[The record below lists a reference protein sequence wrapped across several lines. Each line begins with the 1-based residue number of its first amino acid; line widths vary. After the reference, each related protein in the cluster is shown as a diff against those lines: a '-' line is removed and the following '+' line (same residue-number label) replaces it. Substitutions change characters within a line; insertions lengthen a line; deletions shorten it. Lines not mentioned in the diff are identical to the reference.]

1 MKRQNELNYNSEN
14 GLKEKEVILTNDAK
28 NQQLINKFITNLFL
42 SFLRK
47 EFISKLFKYQYLIL
61 LILLSALYSVYSMPN
76 KLEANYK
83 KIEKF
88 LKFNLAGN
96 LSHST
101 SEFYNRENPEIS
113 IVISTFNG
121 EVYLK
126 PSVRSVQNQNF
137 LNIEIIIVDDGSM
150 DKSVE
155 VVKELMKEDKRIKLL
170 SNHINRG
177 TLYTKTLGVLK
188 SKGKYVMTLD
198 HDNLFATKDV
208 FYNLY
213 RDAELYN
220 LDLLGFSSI
229 VTQVEIKD
237 NPKNKFINYFKTK
250 IIKKP
255 YIKKRLFGFDEKK
268 KSFTFLCLY
277 FIKTKIF
284 IYSIKQLGNEYINRN
299 IDAHDD
305 SILMFILSR
314 NAVRL
319 KHLKEIYHII
329 LLWPEEYSESL
340 KFQRTV
346 KKRERERRNCYSFL
360 TFIEILF
367 IFTENS
373 DKYIA
378 ESNLN
383 IWFLNQEKCRN
394 STDIMNDAIRVC
406 NLFLNCEYITS
417 DTKKHIYL
425 YLNQTKQKK

>member
-1 MKRQNELNYNSEN
+1 
-14 GLKEKEVILTNDAK
+14 
-28 NQQLINKFITNLFL
+28 
-42 SFLRK
+42 
-47 EFISKLFKYQYLIL
+47 
-61 LILLSALYSVYSMPN
+61 
-76 KLEANYK
+76 
-83 KIEKF
+83 
-88 LKFNLAGN
+88 
-96 LSHST
+96 
-101 SEFYNRENPEIS
+101 
-113 IVISTFNG
+113 
-121 EVYLK
+121 
-126 PSVRSVQNQNF
+126 
-137 LNIEIIIVDDGSM
+137 M

-155 VVKELMKEDKRIKLL
+155 VVKELMKKDKRIKLL

-177 TLYTKTLGVLK
+177 TLYTKTMGVLK
-188 SKGKYVMTLD
+188 AKGKYVMTLD

-237 NPKNKFINYFKTK
+237 NPKKKFINYFKTK

-255 YIKKRLFGFDEKK
+255 YIKKRFFGFEEKM
-268 KSFTFLCLY
+268 KSVTFLCLY

-284 IYSIKQLGNEYINRN
+284 INSIKQLGDEFINRN

-305 SILMFILSR
+305 SILMFILSK

-319 KHLKEIYHII
+319 KHLKEIYYII

-346 KKRERERRNCYSFL
+346 KIRERQRRNCYSFL

-378 ESNLN
+378 ESNLHM
-383 IWFLNQEKCRN
+383 WFLNQEKCKNR
-394 STDIMNDAIRVC
+394 TDIMNDVIRVC